1 MSFVA
6 NSYPRRKKSLDM
18 LVEASIDRLFDNC
31 VRKVQAQVDRTMREL
46 IGDTLLY
53 HPGSKAI
60 KAAIKTAFDKELD
73 VLLDFEVKFMRYFKE
88 ALADAVA
95 ELVAKRHKRDLLDQ
109 LTDF

>member
-31 VRKVQAQVDRTMREL
+31 VRKVQAQVDGNMRGL
-46 IGDTLLY
+46 IGDTLLCY
-53 HPGSKAI
+53 PGII
-60 KAAIKTAFDKELD
+60 KAAIKKAFDKEVD

-88 ALADAVA
+88 AILMRSRT
-95 ELVAKRHKRDLLDQ
+95 LWPRD
-109 LTDF
+109 TNPTF